1 MWLVVKVGLT
11 LLGYQ
16 DSKLGAAGR
25 QDQILK
31 SFAFLARELRYY
43 SKTLIDTLEEMIDV

>member
-1 MWLVVKVGLT
+1 MWLVIKVGLT
-11 LLGYQ
+11 LLEYQ

-31 SFAFLARELRYY
+31 SFAFLAREVRYY
-43 SKTLIDTLEEMIDV
+43 PEAHIDTLEEMINV